1 MIVSN
6 IALIGRANVGKST
19 LMNTL
24 VGEKIAIVSDKPQ
37 TTRGKITGIYTDA
50 ERQIVF
56 FDTPGIH
63 NPKNKLGGH
72 MIKAATETL
81 TDVDAALLVVEPK
94 MPGSTEIKLCER
106 LKASKIPTLL
116 IINKIDLVP
125 KDSILSVI
133 AAYSPLLKFDS
144 IIPVSAKNIDG
155 VDIVFS
161 AIKEYGTES
170 DPLFPDDIATT
181 MTMRELASEIIREKF
196 LIHLRDEIPHGI
208 AVEIVK
214 FKSTETTKGEPIS
227 EISAD
232 IICEKK
238 AHKAI
243 IIGKNGNM
251 LKMCVSEAR
260 IELEEM
266 FGEKV
271 FLECFVKVREKW
283 RDDESMITNL
293 GF

>member
-1 MIVSN
+1 M
-6 IALIGRANVGKST
+6 
-19 LMNTL
+19 
-24 VGEKIAIVSDKPQ
+24 
-37 TTRGKITGIYTDA
+37 
-50 ERQIVF
+50 
-56 FDTPGIH
+56 
-63 NPKNKLGGH
+63 
-72 MIKAATETL
+72 
-81 TDVDAALLVVEPK
+81 
-94 MPGSTEIKLCER
+94 
-106 LKASKIPTLL
+106 
-116 IINKIDLVP
+116 
-125 KDSILSVI
+125 
-133 AAYSPLLKFDS
+133 
-144 IIPVSAKNIDG
+144 
-155 VDIVFS
+155 
-161 AIKEYGTES
+161 
-170 DPLFPDDIATT
+170 FPDDIATT